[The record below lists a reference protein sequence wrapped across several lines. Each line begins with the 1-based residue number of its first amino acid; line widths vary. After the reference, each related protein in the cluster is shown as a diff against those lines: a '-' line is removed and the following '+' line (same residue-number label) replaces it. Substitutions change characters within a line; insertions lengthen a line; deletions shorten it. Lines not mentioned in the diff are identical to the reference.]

1 MRPLACIL
9 AAMIVSPAVALFAQP
24 DDAVPNLEL
33 VPVHDPPIGETR
45 TVSPGEVMYTQTVV
59 GIQKVAKLTRDMKA
73 SRKHHLNRHIPL
85 RGFIDEDT
93 GLELWCWRRA
103 DGVNSYTFMSTENWT
118 CFCDRDGDGV
128 IDSYRFRGKKVK
140 DPTPFEI
147 STVEVAD
154 LEQLEDWNLEWTA
167 PRLVYLGRTAS
178 ALRIMVRLYD
188 EDDDFAGE
196 QELTYELDG
205 AASNIDVVGQTFEIS
220 IDSGGAA
227 TVTRREPNQD

>member
-1 MRPLACIL
+1 MGKSFALAIALL
-9 AAMIVSPAVALFAQP
+9 AAPLLAQP
-24 DDAVPNLEL
+24 DDAVPNIEL
-33 VPVHDPPIGETR
+33 VPVHDPPIGEER

-73 SRKHHLNRHIPL
+73 SRKHHLNRHVPL
-85 RGFIDEDT
+85 RGFLDEDT
-93 GLELWCWRRA
+93 GLELWCWRRP

-154 LEQLEDWNLEWTA
+154 REQLEDWDLQWTV

-188 EDDDFAGE
+188 EDDDLDGE

-205 AASNIDVVGQTFEIS
+205 DSSKIDVVGQSFEIS
-220 IDSGGAA
+220 IRPGGGA
-227 TVTRREPNQD
+227 TVVHNGAAH